1 MQVIS
6 EQNLREKRDLERVQR
21 KLDKIAQ
28 RQKEAGKNT
37 ANVNEHY
44 ICKLLSCFISTFVR
58 LRMPIRWQLRNI
70 GMPLNRHDA
79 YYSKNG

>member
-58 LRMPIRWQLRNI
+58 LRMPIR
-70 GMPLNRHDA
+70 
-79 YYSKNG
+79 